1 MSGQEYQSKITLAE
15 TVQMTKNLIR
25 NIFPPDV
32 LEIKEIYPD
41 PESGYVIAIFR
52 APGMERERS

>member
-1 MSGQEYQSKITLAE
+1 
-15 TVQMTKNLIR
+15 MTKNLIK

-32 LEIKEIYPD
+32 LEIKEIFPD

-52 APGMERERS
+52 APGMERENRR